1 MNNKKIQ
8 SILVIA
14 VHPDDE
20 TLGCGGTLLKHASN
34 SDMIHWLIITNITEV
49 KGYPLEKVKTRAK
62 EITDVAAAYGFY
74 TVSSLDYEPRK
85 LGSIPFEK
93 LVKNI
98 SDKIDSIKPEIIY
111 INYYRDVHS
120 DHQIVFNAIISASKN
135 FRHPFIKKIA
145 MYETLSETEF
155 APPHT
160 GSSFQPNYFVN
171 IDDYID
177 KKCEIMKIYKT
188 ELMDNPFP
196 RSLRT
201 IKSLAKLRGSRAG
214 FNYAEAFSV
223 LYESWD

>member
-1 MNNKKIQ
+1 MN
-8 SILVIA
+8 ILVLA
-14 VHPDDE
+14 AHPDDE
-20 TLGCGGTLLKHASN
+20 TLGCGGTLLKHASD
-34 SDMIHWLIITNITEV
+34 SDQIHWLIITKITEV

-135 FRHPFIKKIA
+135 FRHPFIKKIV
-145 MYETLSETEF
+145 MYETLSEIEF